1 MRILN
6 FFIAFVW
13 ASVALAGGNAVKNEE
28 PNPFRFPKNGEYY
41 LERNTEVLESYLE
54 QVKKQT
60 LEKNYPLYSTK
71 PVRPIVEY
79 SPYRTLSQQ
88 DRESLRGGL
97 VLVGAFISEFIK
109 YSHFGGVGI
118 GAKLKPNDEESF
130 YLNFDGRYLSDI
142 DFFGI
147 GRKIYAYCVLP
158 RFDKCI
164 MLGIGEEW

>member
-71 PVRPIVEY
+71 PVIWEIKRVAIIIKTKGY
-79 SPYRTLSQQ
+79 ILFFI
-88 DRESLRGGL
+88 RGRG
-97 VLVGAFISEFIK
+97 
-109 YSHFGGVGI
+109 
-118 GAKLKPNDEESF
+118 
-130 YLNFDGRYLSDI
+130 
-142 DFFGI
+142 
-147 GRKIYAYCVLP
+147 
-158 RFDKCI
+158 
-164 MLGIGEEW
+164 